1 MASNATADSLF
12 NATSVAID
20 KDKNSQHAV
29 RWAVD
34 NLASNNSVL
43 VLIHVKHK
51 NHQYRRHPL
60 SFLILEMSAGFWY
73 CFSLIILFYL
83 LRFIQKLLMV
93 RMVMVMMRRIS
104 FSLPTVDIAPVKG

>member
-51 NHQYRRHPL
+51 NHQYRRPL

-93 RMVMVMMRRIS
+93 RMVMMLMRRIS